1 MDDLLNDLDTQRVG
15 RTAHTYDS
23 VGSTNDVA
31 RQLADA
37 GTPTGTLVL
46 ANEQTSGR
54 GRLGRRWVAPAG
66 TSLLLSLVFYPH
78 LQPHQAQRLTMACSL
93 ATAEAI
99 ENTAGLP
106 AALKWPNDVLVHG
119 HKVAGILTETSITGN
134 RLDHAI
140 VGIGINVNF
149 DRAILD
155 EIAPQSSTLAAEAG
169 HEVSRQRLLHN
180 LLRWVEAWVPAIYRP
195 VRLQT
200 AWSGRLSTVGQQVA
214 VVTHHPPAVHGL
226 AESVDENGALLVRDA
241 AGRLHRFMAGD
252 VTLQAG

>member
-1 MDDLLNDLDTQRVG
+1 MDDLLNGLDTQFVG

-37 GTPTGTLVL
+37 GTPAGTLVL
-46 ANEQTSGR
+46 ADEQTSGR

-66 TSLLLSLVFYPH
+66 TSLLLSLVFYPC

-99 ENTAGLP
+99 EKVAGLP

-119 HKVAGILTETSITGN
+119 FKVAGILTETSITGN

-140 VGIGINVNF
+140 VGIGINANF
-149 DRAILD
+149 DRKLLA
-155 EIAPQSSTLAAEAG
+155 EIAPQSSTLVAEAG
-169 HEVSRQRLLHN
+169 REVSRRLLLHD
-180 LLRWVEAWVPAIYRP
+180 LLHRVEAWLPAIYEP
-195 VRLQT
+195 ARLQEGWR
-200 AWSGRLSTVGQQVA
+200 ARLATVGQS
-214 VVTHHPPAVHGL
+214 VTVITDSGPVHGV
-226 AESVDENGALLVRDA
+226 AEAVDADGALLVRDA
-241 AGRLHRFMAGD
+241 EDQVHRFVAGD
-252 VTLQAG
+252 VTLQTD